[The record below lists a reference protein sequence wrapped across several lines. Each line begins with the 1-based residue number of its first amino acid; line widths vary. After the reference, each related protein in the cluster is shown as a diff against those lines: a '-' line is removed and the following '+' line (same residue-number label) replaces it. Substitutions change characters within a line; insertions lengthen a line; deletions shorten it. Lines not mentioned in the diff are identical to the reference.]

1 MQSNALT
8 NNANQATTAEHI
20 SPGDSVLGDSGSS
33 LSSGVG
39 GAARSS
45 AVAEQ
50 SAKRSERARFF
61 GLAATGF
68 GVAFAFP
75 LTLGETFIA
84 FLAFITVDGDP
95 DMDAVEP
102 LTTQC
107 FVLELTTS
115 NLHI

>member
-1 MQSNALT
+1 MQSKALT

-50 SAKRSERARFF
+50 SFKISERARFF
-61 GLAATGF
+61 GLALAGF
-68 GVAFAFP
+68 GDPFAFA
-75 LTLGETFIA
+75 LDLGALFIA
-84 FLAFITVDGDP
+84 FMAFIAEGGDP

-107 FVLELTTS
+107 IVLELTASKT
-115 NLHI
+115 HI